1 MDMIETLAK
10 ELSIGRQQAESAV
23 RLLDEDNTIPFIARY
38 RKEVTGGL
46 DDTVL
51 RALEESSSVTAATAS
66 QFSTCAACK
75 NAGKRCSPSFRQ
87 AGSSMSSS

>member
-51 RALEESSSVTAATAS
+51 RALEERLRSAQPAKTQGGGVRPHS
-66 QFSTCAACK
+66 
-75 NAGKRCSPSFRQ
+75 GKREAQ
-87 AGSSMSSS
+87 